1 MNFLPDDYQAPKPT
15 SQLYLKLQDGE
26 NRIRILSRPIIGWE
40 DWSLDRKPIR
50 YEMTNKPAKS
60 IDSTKPMKHF
70 WAFIVYNV
78 LEEQI
83 QIMQI
88 TQATIRS
95 CLESLSKDQDWGS
108 PFEYDIKINKKGE
121 KMETEYTVNP
131 APHKS
136 VSQEILKAFKDRPIQ
151 LEALFLGADPFST
164 EWKAY
169 TPLMC
174 DAEESKVT
182 PIMGEKV
189 DVKPFDITKCISDE
203 QFIELS
209 ELLQKC
215 NIDTQKGF
223 KEYLFKSLNIDT
235 MQDIEGKDYQKIK
248 DMLKVRA
255 DENQKALLE
264 KEMADTPETR
274 GKKK

>member
-26 NRIRILSRPIIGWE
+26 NRIRILSRPIVGWE
-40 DWSLDRKPIR
+40 DWNAEKKPVR
-50 YEMTNKPAKS
+50 YLMNEKPAKS
-60 IDSTKPMKHF
+60 FDPAKPMKHF
-70 WAFIVYNV
+70 WAFIVWNCND
-78 LEEQI
+78 EQI

-131 APHKS
+131 APHKP

-174 DAEESKVT
+174 DADNEKIQ
-182 PIMGEKV
+182 PIDGGN
-189 DVKPFDITKCISDE
+189 VKLALHDKITIE

-209 ELLQKC
+209 QLLQNCSQTSQDGFHDYIANAYKIKR
-215 NIDTQKGF
+215 IDDIPA
-223 KEYLFKSLNIDT
+223 KE
-235 MQDIEGKDYQKIK
+235 YQKIK
-248 DMLKVRA
+248 DMLVVRA
-255 DENQKALLE
+255 TEHQASLLE
-264 KEMADTPETR
+264 AEMRDTPESR
-274 GKKK
+274 KKK

>member
-78 LEEQI
+78 QEEQI
-83 QIMQI
+83 QIMHI

-131 APHKS
+131 VPHKPL
-136 VSQEILKAFKDRPIQ
+136 SQTILNAFKERPIQ

-169 TPLMC
+169 TPLMS
-174 DAEESKVT
+174 DADNEKIQ
-182 PIMGEKV
+182 PIDGGN
-189 DVKPFDITKCISDE
+189 VKPLDMEKITTD

-209 ELLQKC
+209 ELKNGCSEASQLGFSEFLMNAYK
-215 NIDTQKGF
+215 IDKLHDLPKKHFQSV
-223 KEYLFKSLNIDT
+223 KEK
-235 MQDIEGKDYQKIK
+235 
-248 DMLKVRA
+248 LKVRF

-264 KEMADTPETR
+264 KEMADTPESR
-274 GKKK
+274 KKK